1 MDLNSSYVMEARVLA
16 LQVDHVASPITP
28 RDGLMIKP
36 AKNERDLTDKQSS
49 FSIVKSSC
57 QQ

>member
-28 RDGLMIKP
+28 RDGLIMKP
-36 AKNERDLTDKQSS
+36 WK
-49 FSIVKSSC
+49 IVN
-57 QQ
+57 

>member
-28 RDGLMIKP
+28 RDGLIMKP
-36 AKNERDLTDKQSS
+36 WKIVNLTYLSS
-49 FSIVKSSC
+49 SLNLNTIHFKF
-57 QQ
+57 